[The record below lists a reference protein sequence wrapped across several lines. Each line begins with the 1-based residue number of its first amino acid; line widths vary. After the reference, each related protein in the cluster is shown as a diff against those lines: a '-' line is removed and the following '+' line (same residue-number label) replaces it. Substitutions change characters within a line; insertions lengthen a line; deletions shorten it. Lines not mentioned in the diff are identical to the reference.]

1 MLKLFQCVLVTCGI
15 VLAWGA
21 VDGSALAAGPESVT
35 VTADDLEDL
44 VAAIEDEAEREKLVG
59 RLNALIELKR
69 GGESALE
76 PQEQT
81 LGGIVIEQISANSEA
96 LGRQLSALANAVLA
110 IPEGLAA
117 LRKGLSNPV
126 TLALWTEAI
135 LALVAIIAAG
145 FVTQSVV
152 KRLLAKP
159 LASIAW
165 REGEGLL
172 MQVPMLAARLM
183 LIMVPPVA
191 FGAIGGL
198 LISLFREDSAARP
211 VTLAVVYAVAIVGA
225 INALS
230 KTILAPGEPTARP
243 VRLGDETAQ
252 YFHIWISRVSAV
264 GVFGYFAIQIAGF
277 LGLAGPAQSFLFK
290 LIGLLLALLIV
301 MLIMQNRRGVAR
313 FISGGEGARLALL
326 RRQLGDLWH
335 VLAILYVVVVYLVW
349 VIDMAGG
356 FTYVARSTLL
366 TVLTVFVAVVAV
378 SFTVRLLDR
387 AFSLSVELKTRLPGL
402 EARANRYLP
411 AVKTILK
418 GVISTIAALAVLQAW
433 GLDILQ
439 WLGEPAG
446 RALVSRLASISMIV
460 LMAIVAWEALSAGI
474 ERYLASEDASRSQ
487 RARTLLPLIRK
498 VILIVLSV
506 VVGLTVLSELGINI
520 APLLAGAGV
529 VGLAVGFGA
538 QTLVRDIIT
547 GLFIL
552 IEDTISVGDYVTLG
566 GHDGTVEA
574 LSVRSIQLRDPSGTV
589 HTIPFSDVT
598 TVINFTREFAYAVM
612 EIGVAYKE
620 DVDHVTRVIEE
631 VGQELRQDPA
641 QQVHVLEDLQVQ
653 GLDRFDDSAVVIK
666 ARIKTAPGM
675 QWAVRRAFNRLL
687 KRRFDAEGIEIPFPQ
702 QTVWF
707 AEETGANAAQLQGKK
722 APAARKPN
730 RTTAPSEGDVEGYG
744 GGER

>member
-1 MLKLFQCVLVTCGI
+1 MLKLFQCALLAGGI
-15 VLAWGA
+15 MLAWGCA
-21 VDGSALAAGPESVT
+21 GGTAMAAEPNSVT
-35 VTADDLEDL
+35 VEDLEDL
-44 VAAIEDEAEREKLVG
+44 AATIEDDAEREKLVN
-59 RLNALIELKR
+59 RLNALIELKK
-69 GGESALE
+69 GAESV
-76 PQEQT
+76 QEAHEET
-81 LGGIVIEQISANSEA
+81 LGAIVIEQISANSEA

-110 IPEGLAA
+110 IPDGLAG
-117 LRKGLSNPV
+117 LRKGLSDPV
-126 TLALWTEAI
+126 TLARWTEGI
-135 LALVAIIAAG
+135 LALIAVVAAG
-145 FVTQSVV
+145 FVAQSLV

-172 MQVPMLAARLM
+172 MQIPMLAARLM
-183 LIMVPPVA
+183 LILIPPIA

-198 LISLFREDSAARP
+198 LISLFREDSVARP
-211 VTLAVVYAVAIVGA
+211 VTLSVVYAVAIVGA
-225 INALS
+225 INAFS
-230 KTILAPGEPTARP
+230 KTILAPGVPTARP
-243 VRLGDETAQ
+243 VRLSDETAQ
-252 YFHIWISRVSAV
+252 YFNIWISRVSAV

-290 LIGLLLALLIV
+290 LIGLFLALLFI
-301 MLIMQNRRGVAR
+301 MLIMQNRRSVAN
-313 FISGGEGARLALL
+313 FIGGREGARLILL
-326 RRQLGDLWH
+326 RRRLGDLWH
-335 VLAILYVVVVYLVW
+335 VLAIVYVVVVYLVW

-356 FTYVARSTLL
+356 FAYVARSTLL
-366 TVLTVFVAVVAV
+366 TALAIFVAVAAV
-378 SFTVRLLDR
+378 SFSVRLLDR
-387 AFSLSVELKTRLPGL
+387 AFSLSVELKARLPGL

-411 AVKTILK
+411 AIKSILK
-418 GVISTIAALAVLQAW
+418 GIISAIAALAVLQAW
-433 GLDILQ
+433 GLDVLQ

-446 RALVSRLASISMIV
+446 RALVSRVASIGVIV
-460 LMAIVAWEALSAGI
+460 LLAIVAWEGLSAGI
-474 ERYLASEDASRSQ
+474 ERYLASEDAARSQ

-566 GHDGTVEA
+566 GHGGTVEA
-574 LSVRSIQLRDPSGTV
+574 LSIRSIRLRDPSGTV

-631 VGQELRQDPA
+631 VGQELREDPE
-641 QQVHVLEDLQVQ
+641 QRIHVLEDLQVQ

-687 KRRFDAEGIEIPFPQ
+687 KRRFDVEGIEIPFPQ

-707 AEETGANAAQLQGKK
+707 AEEPGDKAGRMQGK
-722 APAARKPN
+722 AEPATPKPN
-730 RTTAPSEGDVEGYG
+730 RTASPAEGDGEGEG
-744 GGER
+744 TGER